1 MYAKLALMLA
11 MSGALAACATPRQ
24 QCLDTAQR
32 DLVVVDSLIAETR
45 GNLERGYGLERE
57 QQLRTTRRFCTRH
70 VRDDKGRL
78 RPISGF
84 CPETRSVTRERPVAI
99 DLGAERRK
107 LDQLMEKRNQLQDRT
122 RAQVASC
129 QARYPA
135 G

>member
-11 MSGALAACATPRQ
+11 MSGALAACA
-24 QCLDTAQR
+24 
-32 DLVVVDSLIAETR
+32 
-45 GNLERGYGLERE
+45 
-57 QQLRTTRRFCTRH
+57 TRRFCTRH

-107 LDQLMEKRNQLQDRT
+107 LDQLMEKRDQLQDRT

>member
-45 GNLERGYGLERE
+45 GN

-70 VRDDKGRL
+70 VRDDKGQL

-107 LDQLMEKRNQLQDRT
+107 LDQLMEKRDQLQDRT